1 MANPLIR
8 QLQSRDSIS
17 NEEKQVLERLI
28 SRISQFD
35 AGQII
40 VRAGSRPSE
49 SSILIEGL
57 ACRYKS
63 VANYKRQITAIHVPG
78 DFVDLQGFILKRV
91 DHTVAALSPCKM
103 AFVSHEAL
111 REVVERHPRLG
122 RLLWLCTLVE
132 GAAHHEWMAS
142 FGNLPAAARMA
153 RLLCELYVRLKTV
166 GQTDGAS
173 FRLPLTQ
180 AKMGEALGLSYV
192 HVNRVL
198 QQLRAEELVVWRQDT
213 VTIPDW
219 KRLCNAGYFD
229 PSYLY
234 LGRELH

>member
-1 MANPLIR
+1 MVNPLIR
-8 QLQSRDSIS
+8 QLQSRDLIS

-28 SRISQFD
+28 SRIVQFD

-49 SSILIEGL
+49 SCILVEGL
-57 ACRYKS
+57 ACQYKS
-63 VANYKRQITAIHVPG
+63 VANYKRQITAFHVPG
-78 DFVDLQGFILKRV
+78 DFIDLHGFILKRI
-91 DHTVAALSPCKM
+91 DHTVAALVPCKI

-111 REVVERHPRLG
+111 SEVIERHPHLG

-142 FGNLPAAARMA
+142 LGNLPAAARMA
-153 RLLCELYVRLKTV
+153 RLLCELFVRLKTV
-166 GQTDGAS
+166 GHTDGAS

-180 AKMGEALGLSYV
+180 AKMGEALGLSHV

-198 QQLRAEELVVWRQDT
+198 QQLRAEELVIWRQDT

-219 KRLCNAGYFD
+219 KRLCHVGYFD